1 MEKTTIELLPL
12 EGCNL
17 FRFGTNEKEILTVL
31 GEADE
36 MEAFEEEGISSAIWY
51 YDELGMSL
59 FFDKLDAGEMI
70 LSGIEMEENDLSLS
84 GKKLFGKG
92 IAAIQKIGKDLQLGE
107 EDMEKEEWGETRL
120 SYEEK
125 MIDFYFDESDKLV
138 SISWGME

>member
-17 FRFGTNEKEILTVL
+17 FRFGTNEKEILTIL

-70 LSGIEMEENDLSLS
+70 LSGIEMEENDLNLS

>member
-17 FRFGTNEKEILTVL
+17 FRFGTNEKEILTIL

-70 LSGIEMEENDLSLS
+70 LSGIEMEENDLNLS

-125 MIDFYFDESDKLV
+125 MIDFYFDENDKLV